1 MKTKVLEAMAYA
13 KPVLA
18 SRQALQGITAFD
30 GKDIIT
36 APWTPHEFCE
46 ALLELLSDESRR
58 RMWANRLVASS
69 RRDITRCVRLRAA
82 AVAVHTRHP
91 PQSWKLVGPN
101 GLAQK
106 CQLNGALCPLEPT
119 QHEDEPGSPSRRRS
133 QVSTSSR
140 NRLRAVTSC
149 RHLSRGSAQGA
160 WPPAHSQNRQAAE
173 RCLLRSRG
181 PYY

>member
-1 MKTKVLEAMAYA
+1 MLGQ
-13 KPVLA
+13 
-18 SRQALQGITAFD
+18 QARPLHRGAALYPMRSTA
-30 GKDIIT
+30 
-36 APWTPHEFCE
+36 
-46 ALLELLSDESRR
+46 
-58 RMWANRLVASS
+58 
-69 RRDITRCVRLRAA
+69 RAA

-140 NRLRAVTSC
+140 NRLRAVDLVSPLEQRLSSGGLATRAQSESAGSRALPTPFKGPILRRARKWVC
-149 RHLSRGSAQGA
+149 R
-160 WPPAHSQNRQAAE
+160 
-173 RCLLRSRG
+173 
-181 PYY
+181 